1 MDDNF
6 WYQDYTV
13 LWRQDRLVEFFP
25 VKDMS
30 INEKL
35 NALTRLAIYLGIL
48 FGLLYS
54 DTNYLYIPVIAM
66 LIIYIIWSGSPSA
79 QKGGSDPTAC
89 PLQSPTTQ
97 NPFMNVLMT
106 DYADNPQRKPA
117 ADVENPVVKAQMEIG
132 FSEGLYRDVDDIWD
146 KNNSQRQY
154 YTNPSTTIPNDA
166 DSFMKWCYNTPY
178 TCKDNNL
185 ESCGRYNPIN
195 AL

>member
-1 MDDNF
+1 MDDKF
-6 WYQDYTV
+6 WYEDYNI
-13 LWRQDRLVEFFP
+13 LWRKDRLVEFVP
-25 VKDMS
+25 LKDMG

-35 NALTRLAIYLGIL
+35 NALTRLGIYLGIL
-48 FGLLYS
+48 FGLFHS
-54 DTNYLYIPVIAM
+54 DTAYMYIPVITM
-66 LIIYIIWSGSPSA
+66 FIIYIIWSGNRGA
-79 QKGGSDPTAC
+79 QKGGSQPAC
-89 PLQSPTTQ
+89 PLQEPTTQ

-117 ADVENPVVKAQMEIG
+117 ADVENPVIKAKMEIG

-166 DSFMKWCYNTPY
+166 DSFMKWCFNTPY
-178 TCKDNNL
+178 TCKDNNW

-195 AL
+195 VL